1 MGEVFRKEFTISL
14 DDPASIQAAI
24 NAINTL
30 KEKIP
35 IALDRICNYL
45 VQKGVTIAQ
54 QKLSELCV
62 SGSGDLYQSIR
73 FERSEGGKGIAYV
86 VAGYPDDHMS
96 DNERYTNI
104 SYAVFV
110 EYGYGTANYYDT
122 TGSLVDTQSRI
133 DRRKELGEKPSSG
146 RHLDHPSGNHRYRD
160 AETYGILKGDDGQRY
175 FGWKYM
181 DRKTGEWHTSHG
193 QNPKPFMYK
202 TLMELSALAERDA
215 GGRMMLY
222 MAGTL

>member
-1 MGEVFRKEFTISL
+1 MAEAFRKELTISL
-14 DDPASIQAAI
+14 DDPASIQKAI
-24 NAINTL
+24 DAINTL

-35 IALDRICNYL
+35 KALDALCNSL
-45 VQKGVTIAQ
+45 ARQGVKIAQ

-62 SGSGDLYQSIR
+62 TGNGDLYRSIR
-73 FERSEGGKGIAYV
+73 VETSEGGKGIAYV

-122 TGSLVDTQSRI
+122 TGSLVDEQRRI
-133 DRRKELGEKPSSG
+133 DTRKEFGEKPRSG
-146 RHLDHPSGNHRYRD
+146 RYREHPADNYRYRD
-160 AETYGILKGDDGQRY
+160 AETYGIITGNDGERY

-181 DRKTGEWHTSHG
+181 DRKTGQWHTSHG

-202 TLMELSALAERDA
+202 TLMELSALAEKDA

-222 MAGTL
+222 MAGSL